1 MHGLY
6 AGAVCDNTARMS
18 LSLVI
23 HRPGDADLAGAGPE
37 AGGVEEMRKAV
48 RDAIWEVADAH
59 WAVGEDAIL
68 VSTDLSP
75 SYLVSHFRRA
85 LGRRGFVRTGLLVV
99 TAVGPRA
106 AWSGLPPESEAW
118 LRDMLP

>member
-1 MHGLY
+1 
-6 AGAVCDNTARMS
+6 MS

-23 HRPGDADLAGAGPE
+23 HRPDAADAVGANPE
-37 AGGVEEMRKAV
+37 AGGVEGMRKAV

-59 WAVGEDAIL
+59 WAVADDSIL

-75 SYLVSHFRRA
+75 SYLVSHFQRA
-85 LGRRGFVRTGLLVV
+85 VARRGFSRTGMLLV
-99 TAVGPRA
+99 TTVGPKA
-106 AWSGLPPESEAW
+106 SWSGLPAESEAW

>member
-1 MHGLY
+1 
-6 AGAVCDNTARMS
+6 MS

-23 HRPGDADLAGAGPE
+23 HRPEAADAADASPE
-37 AGGVEEMRKAV
+37 AGGAEGMRKAV

-59 WAVGEDAIL
+59 WAVADDSIL

-75 SYLVSHFRRA
+75 SYLVSHFKRA
-85 LGRRGFVRTGLLVV
+85 LARRGFARSGLLLV
-99 TAVGPRA
+99 TAVGPKA
-106 AWSGLPPESEAW
+106 AWSGLSPESEAW

>member
-1 MHGLY
+1 
-6 AGAVCDNTARMS
+6 MS

-23 HRPGDADLAGAGPE
+23 HRPEAADAADASPD
-37 AGGVEEMRKAV
+37 AGGVAEMRKAV

-59 WAVGEDAIL
+59 WAVAEDSIL

-75 SYLVSHFRRA
+75 SYLVSHFKRA
-85 LGRRGFVRTGLLVV
+85 LARRGFTRSGLLLV
-99 TAVGPRA
+99 TTVGPKA
-106 AWSGLPPESEAW
+106 AWSGLSADSEAW

>member
-1 MHGLY
+1 
-6 AGAVCDNTARMS
+6 MS

-23 HRPGDADLAGAGPE
+23 HRPDAADAEGASPE
-37 AGGVEEMRKAV
+37 AGGAEGMRKAV

-59 WAVGEDAIL
+59 WAVADDSIL

-75 SYLVSHFRRA
+75 SYLVSHFQRA
-85 LGRRGFVRTGLLVV
+85 LARRGFRRTGLLLV
-99 TAVGPRA
+99 TTVGPKA
-106 AWSGLPPESEAW
+106 SWAGLPPDSEAW